1 MFMFDSLLNIIMICV
16 QYGSMNLA
24 IDIKVAGDL
33 EVIVPDETPA
43 DGSDALETMLEAFD
57 TPDAVKPLPSLK
69 DAPETVRACLMVEVA
84 NRLCWYSRLKVW
96 SQTSDAACKLV
107 DFNYELTGVLG
118 IKREYQTTEYAQLV
132 VKAKGKENVKGIE
145 MDEIAKVPGSLSLKA
160 VDDMTDVLEAPKLS
174 QSLSE
179 MLDWKV

>member
-1 MFMFDSLLNIIMICV
+1 MFDSLLNIIMICA

-24 IDIKVAGDL
+24 IEEKFLDDL

-107 DFNYELTGVLG
+107 DFNYELDWCLRDQARVPDNRVCSAGREG
-118 IKREYQTTEYAQLV
+118 QRAKR
-132 VKAKGKENVKGIE
+132 
-145 MDEIAKVPGSLSLKA
+145 M
-160 VDDMTDVLEAPKLS
+160 
-174 QSLSE
+174 
-179 MLDWKV
+179 WKVLRWMRLLKSRALWA